1 MRKKGIAIVQ
11 YAIFLGI
18 GLFLVWWSMQ
28 QIPPEK
34 WEDFK
39 KSLQNANY
47 WLFIPVFL
55 ILTIS
60 HFIRALRWKIL
71 MKPMGYSPRP
81 GNVFFAVM
89 VGYLANLAV
98 PRLGEVLK
106 CTVLAKYEKVPA
118 DKLIG
123 TILVERA
130 FDVIALG
137 LVFVIA
143 LFSQFE
149 VVGDYAVQL
158 MAPLM
163 NKSADNQSLFKWS
176 IVLGILGIIIWG
188 SWFILNKMPHHPI
201 IQVFQKILSGVW
213 EGLSS
218 IRQLE
223 SKGLFIIYSALIWFL
238 YIAGTWIGLMAT
250 EGTSHLSF
258 AVAITALAFGSI
270 GMIITPGG
278 IGAYAY
284 FIAKVLEKNQV
295 GFEIGFA
302 NGTLQWF
309 AQFIIVLIVGFISL
323 GLLPW
328 YNKKNQNHESN
339 TGNPA

>member
-1 MRKKGIAIVQ
+1 MNKKWLSILQ
-11 YAIFLGI
+11 YLFFLGL

-39 KSLQNANY
+39 KSLQNANF
-47 WLFIPVFL
+47 WLLLPVFI
-55 ILTIS
+55 ILTCS
-60 HFIRALRWKIL
+60 HAIRALRWKIL
-71 MKPMGYSPRP
+71 MKPMGYTPRTP
-81 GNVFFAVM
+81 NVFFAVM

-98 PRLGEVLK
+98 PRLGELLK
-106 CTVLAKYEKVPA
+106 CTLLAKYEKVPA
-118 DKLIG
+118 DKLVG

-130 FDVIALG
+130 FDVISLG

-143 LFSQFE
+143 LVSQFD
-149 VVGDYAVQL
+149 VVGAYAGQL
-158 MAPLM
+158 LAPLLES
-163 NKSADNQSLFKWS
+163 NKSETSYLKLGV
-176 IVLGILGIIIWG
+176 IVL
-188 SWFILNKMPHHPI
+188 FILFIAVGTWIILKKFPHNKFVSIFKNI
-201 IQVFQKILSGVW
+201 IAGVW

-218 IRQLE
+218 IRQLDQ
-223 SKGLFIIYSALIWFL
+223 KGLFILYSVLIWGL
-238 YIAGTWIGLMAT
+238 YILGTWIGLYAT
-250 EGTSHLSF
+250 AGTSNLGIAA
-258 AVAITALAFGSI
+258 AVSALAFGSI

-284 FIAKVLEKNQV
+284 FIAKVLEKNGI

-309 AQFIIVLIVGFISL
+309 AQFIIVLILGFISL

-328 YNKKNQNHESN
+328 FNKKQPNNESN
-339 TGNPA
+339 

>member
-1 MRKKGIAIVQ
+1 MNKKWLSILQ
-11 YAIFLGI
+11 YLFFLGL

-47 WLFIPVFL
+47 WLLLPVFI
-55 ILTIS
+55 ILTGS
-60 HFIRALRWKIL
+60 HAIRALRWKIL
-71 MKPMGYSPRP
+71 MKPMGYTPRTP
-81 GNVFFAVM
+81 NVFFAVM

-98 PRLGEVLK
+98 PRLGELLK
-106 CTVLAKYEKVPA
+106 CTLLAKYEKVPA
-118 DKLIG
+118 DKLVG

-130 FDVIALG
+130 FDVISLG

-143 LFSQFE
+143 LVSQFD
-149 VVGDYAVQL
+149 VVGAYAGQL
-158 MAPLM
+158 LTPLLD
-163 NKSADNQSLFKWS
+163 SNQSETSYLKLGV
-176 IVLGILGIIIWG
+176 IVV
-188 SWFILNKMPHHPI
+188 FILFIAVGTWIILKKFPHNKFVSIFKNI
-201 IQVFQKILSGVW
+201 IAGVW

-218 IRQLE
+218 IRQLDQ
-223 SKGLFIIYSALIWFL
+223 KGLFILYSVLIWGL
-238 YIAGTWIGLMAT
+238 YILGTWIGLYAT
-250 EGTSHLSF
+250 AGTSNLGIAA
-258 AVAITALAFGSI
+258 AVSALAFGSI

-284 FIAKVLEKNQV
+284 FIAKVLEKNGI

-309 AQFIIVLIVGFISL
+309 AQFIIVLILGFISL

-328 YNKKNQNHESN
+328 FNKKQPNNESN
-339 TGNPA
+339 

>member
-1 MRKKGIAIVQ
+1 MRKKWFSVLQ
-11 YAIFLGI
+11 YLFFLGL

-34 WEDFK
+34 WGDFK

-47 WLFIPVFL
+47 WLLIPVFL
-55 ILTIS
+55 ILTAS
-60 HFIRALRWKIL
+60 HFIRSLRWKIL
-71 MKPMGYSPRP
+71 MKPMGYTPRTP
-81 GNVFFAVM
+81 NVFFAVM

-98 PRLGEVLK
+98 PRLGELLK
-106 CTVLAKYEKVPA
+106 CTLLAKYEKVPA
-118 DKLIG
+118 DKLVG

-130 FDVIALG
+130 FDVISLG
-137 LVFVIA
+137 LVFLIA
-143 LFSQFE
+143 LISQFD
-149 VVGDYAVQL
+149 VVGEYAGQL
-158 MAPLM
+158 LGPLL
-163 NKSADNQSLFKWS
+163 NTDNAAIPYFKIGLTLFILLFIVIGS
-176 IVLGILGIIIWG
+176 IVIIKKIPH
-188 SWFILNKMPHHPI
+188 NKLVSVFSNI
-201 IQVFQKILSGVW
+201 IAGVW

-223 SKGLFIIYSALIWFL
+223 QKGLFIIYSVLIWGL
-238 YIAGTWIGLMAT
+238 YIVGTWIGLYAT
-250 EGTSHLSF
+250 AGTSSLGIAA
-258 AVAITALAFGSI
+258 AVSALAFGSI

-284 FIAKVLEKNQV
+284 FIAKVLEKNGI
-295 GFEIGFA
+295 GFELGFA

-328 YNKKNQNHESN
+328 YNKKISNESN
-339 TGNPA
+339 

>member
-1 MRKKGIAIVQ
+1 MRKKWFSILQ
-11 YAIFLGI
+11 YLFFLGL

-34 WEDFK
+34 WGDFK

-47 WLFIPVFL
+47 WLLIPVFL
-55 ILTIS
+55 ILTLS
-60 HFIRALRWKIL
+60 HFIRSLRWKIL
-71 MKPMGYSPRP
+71 MKPMGYQPRTP
-81 GNVFFAVM
+81 NVFFAVM

-98 PRLGEVLK
+98 PRLGELLK
-106 CTVLAKYEKVPA
+106 CTLLAKYEKVPA
-118 DKLIG
+118 DKLVG

-130 FDVIALG
+130 FDVISLG
-137 LVFVIA
+137 LVFLIA
-143 LFSQFE
+143 LISQFD
-149 VVGDYAVQL
+149 VVGEYAGQL
-158 MAPLM
+158 LNPILNTQNASIPY
-163 NKSADNQSLFKWS
+163 FK
-176 IVLGILGIIIWG
+176 IGIIIG
-188 SWFILNKMPHHPI
+188 ILLFIIIGCLIIVRKLPHNKIVVVFSKI
-201 IQVFQKILSGVW
+201 ISGVW

-223 SKGLFIIYSALIWFL
+223 KKGLFILYSVLIWGL
-238 YIAGTWIGLMAT
+238 YIMGTWIGLYAT
-250 EGTSHLSF
+250 AGTNSLGLAA
-258 AVAITALAFGSI
+258 AVSALAFGSI

-284 FIAKVLEKNQV
+284 FIAKVLEKNGV
-295 GFEIGFA
+295 GFELGFA

-328 YNKKNQNHESN
+328 FNKKMTNESN
-339 TGNPA
+339 E

>member
-1 MRKKGIAIVQ
+1 MRKKWFSILQ
-11 YAIFLGI
+11 YLFFLGL

-34 WEDFK
+34 WGDFK

-47 WLFIPVFL
+47 WLLIPVFL
-55 ILTIS
+55 ILTAS
-60 HFIRALRWKIL
+60 HFIRSLRWKIL
-71 MKPMGYSPRP
+71 MKPMGYTPRTP
-81 GNVFFAVM
+81 NVFFAVM

-98 PRLGEVLK
+98 PRLGELLK
-106 CTVLAKYEKVPA
+106 CTLLAKYEKVPA
-118 DKLIG
+118 DKLVG

-130 FDVIALG
+130 FDVISLG

-143 LFSQFE
+143 LISQFD
-149 VVGDYAVQL
+149 VVGEYAGQL
-158 MAPLM
+158 LRH
-163 NKSADNQSLFKWS
+163 LFKTDQADIPFFKIG
-176 IVLGILGIIIWG
+176 IVV
-188 SWFILNKMPHHPI
+188 FILIFISIGTIVIIKKLPHNKIVSVFSKI
-201 IQVFQKILSGVW
+201 IAGVW

-223 SKGLFIIYSALIWFL
+223 QKGLFIIYSVLIWGL
-238 YIAGTWIGLMAT
+238 YILGTWIGLYAT
-250 EGTSHLSF
+250 AGTSSLGIAA
-258 AVAITALAFGSI
+258 AVSALAFGSI

-284 FIAKVLEKNQV
+284 FIAKVLEKNGV
-295 GFEIGFA
+295 GFELGFA

-328 YNKKNQNHESN
+328 FNKKTTYESN
-339 TGNPA
+339 

>member
-1 MRKKGIAIVQ
+1 MRKKWFSILQ
-11 YAIFLGI
+11 YLFFLGL

-34 WEDFK
+34 WGDFK

-47 WLFIPVFL
+47 WLLIPVFL
-55 ILTIS
+55 ILTLS
-60 HFIRALRWKIL
+60 HFIRSLRWKIL
-71 MKPMGYSPRP
+71 MKPMGYHPRTP
-81 GNVFFAVM
+81 NVFFAVM

-98 PRLGEVLK
+98 PRLGELLK
-106 CTVLAKYEKVPA
+106 CTILAKYEKVPA
-118 DKLIG
+118 DKLVG

-130 FDVIALG
+130 FDVISLG
-137 LVFVIA
+137 LVFLIA
-143 LFSQFE
+143 LISQFD
-149 VVGDYAVQL
+149 VVGEYAGQL
-158 MAPLM
+158 LDPILNTQNAPIPY
-163 NKSADNQSLFKWS
+163 FK
-176 IVLGILGIIIWG
+176 IGIIIG
-188 SWFILNKMPHHPI
+188 ILLFIIIGCFIIVRKLPHNKIVVVFSKI
-201 IQVFQKILSGVW
+201 ISGVW

-223 SKGLFIIYSALIWFL
+223 KKGLFILYSVLIWGL
-238 YIAGTWIGLMAT
+238 YIMGTWIGLYAT
-250 EGTSHLSF
+250 AGTNSLGLAA
-258 AVAITALAFGSI
+258 AVSALAFGSI

-284 FIAKVLEKNQV
+284 FIAKVLEKNGV
-295 GFEIGFA
+295 GFELGFA

-328 YNKKNQNHESN
+328 YNKKNPNESN
-339 TGNPA
+339 E

>member
-1 MRKKGIAIVQ
+1 MRKKWFSILQ
-11 YAIFLGI
+11 YLFFLGL

-34 WEDFK
+34 WGDFK

-47 WLFIPVFL
+47 WLLIPVFL
-55 ILTIS
+55 ILTAS

-71 MKPMGYSPRP
+71 MKPMGYNPRTP
-81 GNVFFAVM
+81 NVFFAVM

-98 PRLGEVLK
+98 PRLGELLK
-106 CTVLAKYEKVPA
+106 CTILAKYEKVPA
-118 DKLIG
+118 DKLVG
-123 TILVERA
+123 TILIERA
-130 FDVIALG
+130 FDVISLG
-137 LVFVIA
+137 LVFLIA
-143 LFSQFE
+143 LISQFD
-149 VVGDYAVQL
+149 VVGEYAGQL
-158 MAPLM
+158 LRP
-163 NKSADNQSLFKWS
+163 LFKTDQAT
-176 IVLGILGIIIWG
+176 IPFFKIGIIV
-188 SWFILNKMPHHPI
+188 FILLFIVIGTIVIIKKLPHNKIASIFSKI
-201 IQVFQKILSGVW
+201 IAGVW

-223 SKGLFIIYSALIWFL
+223 QKGLFIIYSIFIWGL
-238 YIAGTWIGLMAT
+238 YILGTWIGLYAT
-250 EGTSHLSF
+250 AGTSNLGIAA
-258 AVAITALAFGSI
+258 AVSALAFGSI

-284 FIAKVLEKNQV
+284 FIAKVLEKNGV
-295 GFEIGFA
+295 GFELGFA

-328 YNKKNQNHESN
+328 YNKKITHERN
-339 TGNPA
+339 